1 MLWLHDARGSIRVR
15 TIRNRAYFMTRL
27 LMYVFELLGAKV
39 VSTEDHVGQKTIG
52 TRNASLG

>member
-1 MLWLHDARGSIRVR
+1 
-15 TIRNRAYFMTRL
+15 MTRL